1 MDGSGSSCRPPET
14 PKSHGRWPKMRQAA
28 QCEAQAAHRGSAP
41 QRRSCVEKR
50 ERGGFIQIAIESRVV
65 VDVYCILLRIMHCIP
80 DDHHTTTPF
89 VPE

>member
-1 MDGSGSSCRPPET
+1 MEDGQKCDKQRSVRRKQLIVG
-14 PKSHGRWPKMRQAA
+14 
-28 QCEAQAAHRGSAP
+28 AHRKKIMRG
-41 QRRSCVEKR
+41 ER
-50 ERGGFIQIAIESRVV
+50 ERGGFSRVAIESRVV